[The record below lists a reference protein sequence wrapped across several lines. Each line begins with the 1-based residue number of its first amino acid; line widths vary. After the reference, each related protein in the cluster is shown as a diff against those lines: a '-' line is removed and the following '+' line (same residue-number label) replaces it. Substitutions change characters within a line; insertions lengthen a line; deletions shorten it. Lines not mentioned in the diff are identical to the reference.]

1 MQHHFPGGRGNHVMV
16 FDGYLDEN
24 ACDEGV
30 ELFKIHYPLLFTPG
44 PTLSGVSSSIK
55 LSQDA
60 SLDSMTLQEVG
71 LGGSALESLRIKAE
85 AAMHV
90 AIQRYIEEYESLWYW
105 PGVSES
111 GFRVQHY
118 HRGNGFYRRHADH
131 VPWEVNQA
139 NDDNLARV
147 LASIIYLNT
156 VEVGGG
162 TRLVD
167 QDCTV
172 QAIKGRIL
180 LFPATWTHSHM
191 GLTPLSSDKFI
202 LSSFIHCRKNISNE
216 KYERETWITPLKEDV
231 ALDEATGLLKEE
243 LVKEELDPKSEEV
256 TEDQ

>member
-1 MQHHFPGGRGNHVMV
+1 MPEMKHHFPGGRGNHIMV
-16 FDGYLDEN
+16 FDGYLDEEV
-24 ACDEGV
+24 CDEGV
-30 ELFKIHYPLLFTPG
+30 ELFKIHYPRLFTPG
-44 PTLSGVSSSIK
+44 PTLSGVSPQTK

-60 SLDSMTLQEVG
+60 SLDPMTLQQAG
-71 LGGSALESLRIKAE
+71 LLSSALETLRNKAE
-85 AAMHV
+85 TAMHI
-90 AIQRYIEEYESLWYW
+90 AIQRYIEEYESLWWW

-118 HRGNGFYRRHADH
+118 HRGNGYYRRHADH

-139 NDDNLARV
+139 NDNQLARV

-162 TRLVD
+162 TRLVE

-172 QAIKGRIL
+172 QAIKGRVL

-202 LSSFIHCRKNISNE
+202 LSSFIHCRKNVSND
-216 KYERETWITPLKEDV
+216 KYEQETWITPLKEDV
-231 ALDEATGLLKEE
+231 TMDEATGLLKEE
-243 LVKEELDPKSEEV
+243 LTPKSEEV
-256 TEDQ
+256 TEDE